1 MDISQTVQESQNL
14 QTVVPQ
20 QEQSTLISEIQK
32 DENVCQTHIDQQI
45 ALNSENV
52 ASKEF
57 NQTNV
62 FFNSQ
67 NSNEENDIMKNE
79 QSQLQDQEQQQQLL
93 DVDAQSQKMQEELEI
108 PTDKEQMALAIPEK
122 KKQANNQPFRF
133 EQYLPKR
140 ETRSQAESKN
150 GNKSNSSK
158 SQQNKP
164 KQLSRKQAEVAE
176 MMKEEQLDQKTRGKK
191 SINYKVLV
199 NQPQQFGNEL
209 PQKGL
214 RAKDHKLQAKQQK
227 KNHENQN
234 NLEESDFIQPAV
246 TIEQPQKKRGRPSQG
261 SNQQF
266 SSDQT
271 EKSNPT
277 SRKGKNNGNQNQAGS
292 NQNLNAANTNSK
304 LLNQIL
310 EGGATNNTSLL
321 NENSNS
327 QAFQQLSQQ
336 TQQNNSSYQSEQ
348 AKKGTEIPFRSDAP
362 DYLLALIDNTIER
375 DIHSFLRKKFA
386 TNHIDEVVEP
396 SNMITQ
402 KVKKHG
408 RLQYYLPFEQTKLYQ
423 YKEVVLESISSQS
436 SKKSKKKKTTSNKYK
451 KKMPPQKC
459 SSKNQKQQGAYQQS
473 SAIKNDLI
481 EQSQQQDDENS
492 QTFTAS
498 QNGDTKLQLQNDKS
512 IEIQVPGYSKQ
523 NNDDIIERDCQQL
536 NGSVQIDNSQ
546 NRSSSQASQSQNN
559 NSVII
564 SPQQSQN
571 SNNEEDQMDIEDDDQ
586 IDEQQIQEEIDD
598 NNSDEDIFEEY
609 INQFTYE
616 DEIRQIETSN
626 LSSYFKQLFL
636 NDFNFQIPLK
646 EFSYTKIN
654 YSEIIPQAQLNCLTQ
669 TKMNSIDAIR
679 ARAENNT
686 YYEFQEF
693 DRDMRKLFNYT
704 LRFRCKSVQSF
715 QYMTYLIKDYYE
727 FVKKNNSIN
736 QIEVIKRKDIH
747 TLVRGDLDNK
757 MQVKKW
763 PIIPT
768 SYRNYIQ
775 ITEYDPQPPSFEKQI
790 KEKLKSKKEPVKCD
804 KKCACNSF
812 SKMGD
817 FNLEAC
823 TWNSKCLN
831 RASRVECVECE
842 CKNQQISKNER
853 QVVGRDVE
861 ETLCWG
867 IDLYTKKNIF
877 YILPERYSDEQKNM
891 FIQFQLMKAIN
902 LQKDKGWD
910 IIHCCNFIL
919 ERSQNKKQRLEE
931 QDAEIAEPKFNEDS
945 RKCAKSIIKAIK
957 YIKKALID
965 QNIDPENL
973 YSEAFRIHTKGMG
986 LICINPKGIEQNEFI
1001 TEYIGEIF
1009 PPWRWFEKQD
1019 TIKKYMKENNKRD
1032 ILPDFWN
1039 IMLEIHKD
1047 DPKGYDILFVDPI
1060 LKGNF
1065 SSRLSHSCEP
1075 NCGTVP
1081 TITNIGNYVIAMFAM
1096 HPIEYGE
1103 ELSFDYMAVTESIQ
1117 EHKRAICL
1125 CGSSKCRGRYLE
1137 LSNSNIKQFNQIL
1150 EKIHCFL
1157 NRTYTL
1163 YIACTEELNE
1173 EDEILLEQYSFRSN
1187 IRENSP
1193 KWLQKWAALV
1203 LRIINQEYDLFLE
1216 ELVDAEK
1223 KKVQK
1228 EESLLNLTQ
1237 EQVNQKIDL
1246 PYLKY
1251 LAQSRKDARIQNIV
1265 ISIDKIKYYT
1275 NQINDLSPPLLNMQ
1289 NDQLLEN
1296 YWIKTENTLKDDLLE
1311 VLQQVHSKVI
1321 NYQLVEYA
1329 HIIISN
1335 ATKKIQI
1342 FQKFGQFDHGLLVVR
1357 VVVLII
1363 SDFFLQMKNCNLQSD
1378 ALSLILHF
1386 HAFTHKYFKTHSYKK
1401 FTSEEQ
1407 IIQKEDIINVEL
1419 FDEDQQ
1425 GNIQE
1430 FTAYSD
1436 KKTYT
1441 SLFVWGQLN
1450 MWYKQSVTN
1459 PATTLSLERRGPLIY
1474 PQLSNSF
1481 KESSTLYPFVD
1492 NKQAENPKQVFMDH
1506 LKTKPECYWP
1516 GDNFNKWSF
1525 KNQMSQYGSFMYDSF
1540 CYRKEFPNYI
1550 EQVLDI
1556 HQKSFKE
1563 KIDFLKEVEI
1573 KLSGLSMQAIEDI
1586 INSVIEDSPESYYET
1601 IHGVKKNVKLNPP
1614 SPNMQKSEQVQ
1625 SAAAEALMQATQKR
1639 KKTTK
1644 GQPLD
1649 EVLDTTKNL
1658 KQDIQN
1664 QIIQGGNILNNNLIS
1679 FMQQPQPQAQQQQN
1693 QLQQNILLTQYQQQ
1707 FNGFLE
1713 NSAMKNLDQI
1723 NQLYQQQQQSINQ
1736 PQQNS
1741 QQKQNQ
1747 QILEQLKN
1755 PINDITKVSPPL
1767 APYFNNT
1774 PLNQFQNNLLSQPYQ
1789 AQNNSLKQGYL
1800 NMQAPINQTAQQL
1813 MNQTNTIQ
1821 QFQQQ
1826 QHQQVQQQQQQ
1837 QQQYQQQHHQ
1847 KMQQHQFQNSNQN
1860 QIIGLGSQQVFQNST
1875 QYQQQQHNPHQ
1886 LIQNQFQLQNQQQT
1900 QQNAQYLP
1908 QQQQNLIQG
1917 QPQQHAIQQANYGI
1931 QPQNIYQSQ
1940 NNQLPLQQM
1949 QQNPQLFSNVLQHPQ
1964 SQQQQNLRMQQN
1976 YQLNQQQTQ
1985 SQPLIGNNSQL
1996 SQPNQ
2001 PGSKSQQSI
2010 PLVNQTNL
2018 LTSYSNQQIS
2028 KNLDNMQQI
2037 PSSQQINQVQQTPR
2051 LSQNDIGSLAEI
2063 NSQKSLGNIPGL
2075 HSPAAI
2081 SGGISPIL
2089 AQVASNK
2096 KIDQK
2101 KQEDKIN
2108 TPPPGV
2114 VSPSSQIQQQKQDQK
2129 QQFPPQLSTQAK
2141 EQQPA
2146 PISSI
2151 PQQNQIQQAPNMIQ
2165 QNQLVQQHNQQSNQ
2179 IDQSRGKNLVIN
2191 TGSNYRAINFFAS
2204 ENDPSLLNA
2213 QQTLQKQY
2221 SQGQQQY
2228 QTQYQNP
2235 YNSTVSQQINNTFGL
2250 NYFEDPAN
2258 LIKYQNYDQQNQSDE
2273 NRNRNSSLMSNN
2285 SFLSQKNAGGNPQNP
2300 LIAQQIQNQM
2310 DVINSAIGNYPS
2322 YNINQNNNFL
2332 NQFSMQQNN
2341 SFLGQ
2346 TGYAQGQFNGLDDK
2360 VPQLKNTPPPT
2371 PQQPPQFNLY
2381 NNNLQQFSQY
2391 PTELNLN
2398 RTSSYGG
2405 QQNIYSQQTTQNPYN
2420 SILNQEQDFT
2430 HRVNSLK
2437 SFQQVAPINTNMNS
2451 EAPNNSY
2458 QKNEIAS
2465 PSSFFEKTIFSSACN
2480 QESNQNFAG
2489 QQLPQLQ
2496 QQYSRQNQQQ
2506 QQQQQQSAG
2515 QYQLNYTSNEVYQQ
2529 QQQPQQAQPQPE
2541 NTGNPESATTAAQK
2555 NIDQNFI

>member
-1 MDISQTVQESQNL
+1 MDLSQIVKENQNL
-14 QTVVPQ
+14 QTVATQ
-20 QEQSTLISEIQK
+20 QQQSTLIIAIQK
-32 DENVCQTHIDQQI
+32 DENVYQAQIDSQI
-45 ALNSENV
+45 ALNSENT
-52 ASKEF
+52 ACKEI
-57 NQTNV
+57 NQSN
-62 FFNSQ
+62 Q
-67 NSNEENDIMKNE
+67 ILQSNEENKLLENE
-79 QSQLQDQEQQQQLL
+79 QSQLRDQDQQILV
-93 DVDAQSQKMQEELEI
+93 VDAYSQKMQEELEI
-108 PTDKEQMALAIPEK
+108 PTDKDQIALSIPEK

-140 ETRSQAESKN
+140 ETRSQAENKNGSKN
-150 GNKSNSSK
+150 NSNSN
-158 SQQNKP
+158 QQNKT

-191 SINYKVLV
+191 NINYKVLV

-214 RAKDHKLQAKQQK
+214 RAKDHKLQAKLQK

-234 NLEESDFIQPAV
+234 SLEESDLVQPAI
-246 TIEQPQKKRGRPSQG
+246 TAEQPSKKRGRPSQG

-266 SSDQT
+266 SSEQA
-271 EKSNPT
+271 EKNNT
-277 SRKGKNNGNQNQAGS
+277 VSRKGKNNSSQSQVGS
-292 NQNLNAANTNSK
+292 NQNLNTTSTNSK
-304 LLNQIL
+304 LLSQIL
-310 EGGATNNTSLL
+310 EAGATNNPNLP

-327 QAFQQLSQQ
+327 QAFQQQSLQN
-336 TQQNNSSYQSEQ
+336 QQNNSSYQSEQ
-348 AKKGTEIPFRSDAP
+348 AKKSTEVPFRSDAP

-386 TNHIDEVVEP
+386 ANHIDEVVEP

-423 YKEVVLESISSQS
+423 YKDVILESIQSQS
-436 SKKSKKKKTTSNKYK
+436 SKKNKKKKSASNKNK

-459 SSKNQKQQGAYQQS
+459 QSKNLKQQGVQQQNN
-473 SAIKNDLI
+473 ATKNDLM
-481 EQSQQQDDENS
+481 EQSQHQDDENS
-492 QTFTAS
+492 QTFTVS
-498 QNGDTKLQLQNDKS
+498 QNGDTKLQLQKDKS
-512 IEIQVPGYSKQ
+512 IEIQIPGNSKLS
-523 NNDDIIERDCQQL
+523 NDDIVEKDCQQI
-536 NGSVQIDNSQ
+536 NSNAQIDNSQ

-559 NSVII
+559 NCVII

-571 SNNEEDQMDIEDDDQ
+571 SNNEDDQMDIEDDDQ
-586 IDEQQIQEEIDD
+586 IDEQLIQEEIDD

-616 DEIRQIETSN
+616 DEIRQIETSS
-626 LSSYFKQLFL
+626 LSLYFKQLFL

-646 EFSYTKIN
+646 EFSYSKIN
-654 YSEIIPQAQLNCLTQ
+654 YSEIIPQPQLSCLTQ

-775 ITEYDPQPPSFEKQI
+775 ITEYDSQPPSFEKQI
-790 KEKLKSKKEPVKCD
+790 KEKLKSKKEPAKCD
-804 KKCACNSF
+804 KKCVCNSF

-853 QVVGRDVE
+853 QIIGRDVE

-931 QDAEIAEPKFNEDS
+931 QGAEIAEPKFNEDS

-957 YIKKALID
+957 YIKKVLID

-1081 TITNIGNYVIAMFAM
+1081 TITNIRNYVIAMFAM

-1117 EHKRAICL
+1117 EHKRAVCL

-1163 YIACTEELNE
+1163 YIACTEELSE
-1173 EDEILLEQYSFRSN
+1173 EDEKILEQYSFRSN

-1216 ELVDAEK
+1216 ELVEAEK

-1237 EQVNQKIDL
+1237 EQINQKIDL

-1275 NQINDLSPPLLNMQ
+1275 NQINDSNPPLLNMQ

-1329 HIIISN
+1329 RIIIAN

-1550 EQVLDI
+1550 EEVLDI
-1556 HQKSFKE
+1556 HQKPFKE
-1563 KIDFLKEVEI
+1563 KMDFLKEVEI

-1601 IHGVKKNVKLNPP
+1601 IHGVKKNVKLNQL
-1614 SPNMQKSEQVQ
+1614 SPNIQKTEQVQ
-1625 SAAAEALMQATQKR
+1625 SAAADALTQATQKR

-1649 EVLDTTKNL
+1649 EVLDTTKNS

-1679 FMQQPQPQAQQQQN
+1679 FMQQPQQQSQQQQN
-1693 QLQQNILLTQYQQQ
+1693 QLQQNILLNQYQQQ

-1713 NSAMKNLDQI
+1713 NSTIKNLDQI
-1723 NQLYQQQQQSINQ
+1723 NQLYQQQSINQ
-1736 PQQNS
+1736 PRQNS

-1774 PLNQFQNNLLSQPYQ
+1774 PLNQFQNNLLSQPYSS
-1789 AQNNSLKQGYL
+1789 QNNSLKQGYL
-1800 NMQAPINQTAQQL
+1800 NMQAPINQAAQQL
-1813 MNQTNTIQ
+1813 INQTNTIQ
-1821 QFQQQ
+1821 QYQQQ

-1837 QQQYQQQHHQ
+1837 PQYQQQHHQ
-1847 KMQQHQFQNSNQN
+1847 KLQQHSFQNQNQN
-1860 QIIGLGSQQVFQNST
+1860 QIIGLGSQQVFQNSN

-1886 LIQNQFQLQNQQQT
+1886 LIQNQIQLQNQQQT

-1917 QPQQHAIQQANYGI
+1917 QSQQNANQQVNYGI
-1931 QPQNIYQSQ
+1931 QSQNIYQGQ
-1940 NNQLPLQQM
+1940 NNQLPL

-1964 SQQQQNLRMQQN
+1964 SQNQQHLRMQQN

-1985 SQPLIGNNSQL
+1985 SQQLIGNSNQIN
-1996 SQPNQ
+1996 QPNQ

-2010 PLVNQTNL
+2010 PLVNQANMI
-2018 LTSYSNQQIS
+2018 TSYSNQQIS
-2028 KNLDNMQQI
+2028 KTLDNMQQI
-2037 PSSQQINQVQQTPR
+2037 PNPQQINQAQQVQR

-2089 AQVASNK
+2089 AQGTSNK

-2101 KQEDKIN
+2101 KQEEKSS
-2108 TPPPGV
+2108 TPPPIIN
-2114 VSPSSQIQQQKQDQK
+2114 SPSQQLQSSKLDLK
-2129 QQFPPQLSTQAK
+2129 SPFPLQLSAQAK

-2146 PISSI
+2146 QNSAN
-2151 PQQNQIQQAPNMIQ
+2151 PQQNQIQQAPYLIS
-2165 QNQLVQQHNQQSNQ
+2165 QNQFAQQPNQQGSQ

-2221 SQGQQQY
+2221 SQGPQQY

-2235 YNSTVSQQINNTFGL
+2235 YNTTVSQQINNTFGL
-2250 NYFEDPAN
+2250 NYFEDPTN
-2258 LIKYQNYDQQNQSDE
+2258 LIKYQNYDQQNQGDE
-2273 NRNRNSSLMSNN
+2273 SRNRNSSMMSNN
-2285 SFLSQKNAGGNPQNP
+2285 SYLSQKSTQNP
-2300 LIAQQIQNQM
+2300 LIAQQIQSQM
-2310 DVINSAIGNYPS
+2310 DVLNSAIGNYPQ
-2322 YNINQNNNFL
+2322 YNINPNSNFL
-2332 NQFSMQQNN
+2332 NQFNMQQNSN
-2341 SFLGQ
+2341 FLGQ

-2360 VPQLKNTPPPT
+2360 VSLKNTPPPT
-2371 PQQPPQFNLY
+2371 PQQPAQFSLY
-2381 NNNLQQFSQY
+2381 SNNLQQFSQY
-2391 PTELNLN
+2391 PTELSLN

-2405 QQNIYSQQTTQNPYN
+2405 QQNMYSQQTAQNPYN
-2420 SILNQEQDFT
+2420 NILNQEQDFS
-2430 HRVNSLK
+2430 HRVNSSK
-2437 SFQQVAPINTNMNS
+2437 SFQQVAPINSNINS
-2451 EAPNNSY
+2451 EVPNISY

-2465 PSSFFEKTIFSSACN
+2465 PSSFFDKTMFSNTYN
-2480 QESNQNFAG
+2480 QESNQNFSG

-2496 QQYSRQNQQQ
+2496 QQYSRSNQQQ
-2506 QQQQQQSAG
+2506 QQQSQQQSTG
-2515 QYQLNYTSNEVYQQ
+2515 QYQLNYTQNEICQQ
-2529 QQQPQQAQPQPE
+2529 QQQQQHLQQAQPQSE
-2541 NTGNPESATTAAQK
+2541 NTGNPESLITATQK
-2555 NIDQNFI
+2555 NIDQHFI

>member
-1 MDISQTVQESQNL
+1 MDISQIAQENQNL
-14 QTVVPQ
+14 QTQIPQ

-32 DENVCQTHIDQQI
+32 DQNVEQTQIDQQI
-45 ALNSENV
+45 ALNTENT
-52 ASKEF
+52 ASKET
-57 NQTNV
+57 NQIN
-62 FFNSQ
+62 Q
-67 NSNEENDIMKNE
+67 ILQSNEENKLIENE
-79 QSQLQDQEQQQQLL
+79 QPQLNDQKKDQQLL
-93 DVDAQSQKMQEELEI
+93 TVDEQSQKMQEELEI
-108 PTDKEQMALAIPEK
+108 PTDKEQLVLAIPEK
-122 KKQANNQPFRF
+122 KKQGNSQPFRF

-140 ETRSQAESKN
+140 ETRSQAENRN
-150 GNKSNSSK
+150 GNKSNSIS

-191 SINYKVLV
+191 NINYKILV

-234 NLEESDFIQPAV
+234 NLEESDFVQPTV
-246 TIEQPQKKRGRPSQG
+246 TIEQPQKKRGRPSLG

-266 SSDQT
+266 SSDQP
-271 EKSNPT
+271 EKNST
-277 SRKGKNNGNQNQAGS
+277 ASRKGKNNGNQNQAGS
-292 NQNLNAANTNSK
+292 SQNLNASNANSK
-304 LLNQIL
+304 LLSSIL
-310 EGGATNNTSLL
+310 EGGATNNTSMV

-327 QAFQQLSQQ
+327 QAFQQQSQQ
-336 TQQNNSSYQSEQ
+336 NQQTSYSSDQ
-348 AKKGTEIPFRSDAP
+348 AKKSTEIPFRSDAP

-386 TNHIDEVVEP
+386 GNHIDEVIEP

-423 YKEVVLESISSQS
+423 YKDVILESIQSQS
-436 SKKSKKKKTTSNKYK
+436 SKKNKKKKSTSNKNK
-451 KKMPPQKC
+451 KKIPPSKC
-459 SSKNQKQQGAYQQS
+459 QQKNQKQQGVDQQNNT
-473 SAIKNDLI
+473 IKNDLM

-498 QNGDTKLQLQNDKS
+498 QNGDIKLQLQNDKS
-512 IEIQVPGYSKQ
+512 IEIQVSGYSKQ
-523 NNDDIIERDCQQL
+523 NNNDDVAERDCQQI
-536 NGSVQIDNSQ
+536 NSNVQIENSQ
-546 NRSSSQASQSQNN
+546 NRSNSQASQSQNN

-586 IDEQQIQEEIDD
+586 IDEQQILEEVDD

-646 EFSYTKIN
+646 DFSYSKIN
-654 YSEIIPQAQLNCLTQ
+654 YSEIIPQPQLNCLTQ

-804 KKCACNSF
+804 KKCVCNSF

-831 RASRVECVECE
+831 RASRVECIECE

-1081 TITNIGNYVIAMFAM
+1081 TITNTGNYVIAMFAM

-1173 EDEILLEQYSFRSN
+1173 EDENILEQYSFRSN

-1216 ELVDAEK
+1216 ELVEAEK

-1228 EESLLNLTQ
+1228 EESLVNLTQ
-1237 EQVNQKIDL
+1237 EQINQKIDL

-1275 NQINDLSPPLLNMQ
+1275 NQINDSSPPLLNMQ

-1311 VLQQVHSKVI
+1311 VLQQIHSKVI

-1329 HIIISN
+1329 HIIITN

-1540 CYRKEFPNYI
+1540 CYSNEFPNYI
-1550 EQVLDI
+1550 EQVLEV

-1563 KIDFLKEVEI
+1563 KMDFLKEVEI

-1601 IHGVKKNVKLNPP
+1601 IHGVKKNVKLNQP
-1614 SPNMQKSEQVQ
+1614 SPNIQKSEQVQ
-1625 SAAAEALMQATQKR
+1625 SAAAEALTQATQKR

-1679 FMQQPQPQAQQQQN
+1679 FMQSPQQQAQQQQN

-1707 FNGFLE
+1707 FNGFLD
-1713 NSAMKNLDQI
+1713 NSTIKNLDQI
-1723 NQLYQQQQQSINQ
+1723 IYQQQQQQINQ
-1736 PQQNS
+1736 PQQNT

-1789 AQNNSLKQGYL
+1789 AQSNSLNQGYL
-1800 NMQAPINQTAQQL
+1800 NMQAPVNQAAQQL
-1813 MNQTNTIQ
+1813 INQTNTIQ
-1821 QFQQQ
+1821 QYQQQ

-1837 QQQYQQQHHQ
+1837 PQYQQQHHQ
-1847 KMQQHQFQNSNQN
+1847 KLQQHQFQNQN
-1860 QIIGLGSQQVFQNST
+1860 QIIGLGSQQIFQNSN
-1875 QYQQQQHNPHQ
+1875 QYQQQQNNPHQ
-1886 LIQNQFQLQNQQQT
+1886 LIQNQIQLQNQQQT

-1917 QPQQHAIQQANYGI
+1917 QPQQHTIQQVNYGI
-1931 QPQNIYQSQ
+1931 QSQNIYQNQ

-1964 SQQQQNLRMQQN
+1964 SQQQQHLRMQQN
-1976 YQLNQQQTQ
+1976 YQLNQQQSQ
-1985 SQPLIGNNSQL
+1985 SQPLIGNS
-1996 SQPNQ
+1996 NQ
-2001 PGSKSQQSI
+2001 INQQQQGSKSQQSI
-2010 PLVNQTNL
+2010 NL
-2018 LTSYSNQQIS
+2018 ASQANMMANYSNQQIS
-2028 KNLDNMQQI
+2028 KTLDNMQQI
-2037 PSSQQINQVQQTPR
+2037 PAQQQMSQVQQAQR

-2089 AQVASNK
+2089 AQGASAK

-2101 KQEDKIN
+2101 KLDEKSSAPTQPIN
-2108 TPPPGV
+2108 N
-2114 VSPSSQIQQQKQDQK
+2114 SPSSQQQQSKQDQK
-2129 QQFPPQLSTQAK
+2129 QPFPPQLSAQAK

-2146 PISSI
+2146 QNPAN
-2151 PQQNQIQQAPNMIQ
+2151 PQQNQIQQAPNLIS
-2165 QNQLVQQHNQQSNQ
+2165 QNQLVQQPNQQINQ

-2191 TGSNYRAINFFAS
+2191 TGNNYRAINFFAS
-2204 ENDPSLLNA
+2204 ENDSSLLNA

-2221 SQGQQQY
+2221 SQGSQQY
-2228 QTQYQNP
+2228 QAQYQNP
-2235 YNSTVSQQINNTFGL
+2235 YNTTVSQQINNTFGL
-2250 NYFEDPAN
+2250 NYFDDPTS
-2258 LIKYQNYDQQNQSDE
+2258 LIKYQNYDQQNQGDDS
-2273 NRNRNSSLMSNN
+2273 RNRNSSMMSNN
-2285 SFLSQKNAGGNPQNP
+2285 SFLSQKNAAGNPQNP
-2300 LIAQQIQNQM
+2300 LLAQQIQNQM
-2310 DVINSAIGNYPS
+2310 EVISSAIGNYPS
-2322 YNINQNNNFL
+2322 YNINPSNNFL
-2332 NQFSMQQNN
+2332 NQFSMQQNSN
-2341 SFLGQ
+2341 FLGQ
-2346 TGYAQGQFNGLDDK
+2346 TGYPQGQFNGLDDK
-2360 VPQLKNTPPPT
+2360 VSMKNTPPPT
-2371 PQQPPQFNLY
+2371 PQQPAQFNLY
-2381 NNNLQQFSQY
+2381 SNNLQQFSQY
-2391 PTELNLN
+2391 PTELSLN

-2405 QQNIYSQQTTQNPYN
+2405 QQNMYSQQTAQNPYN
-2420 SILNQEQDFT
+2420 SILNQEQDFS

-2437 SFQQVAPINTNMNS
+2437 SFQQVAPINANINS

-2465 PSSFFEKTIFSSACN
+2465 PSSFFEKTMFSNACN

-2496 QQYSRQNQQQ
+2496 QQYSRSNQQQ
-2506 QQQQQQSAG
+2506 QQQQQQSTG
-2515 QYQLNYTSNEVYQQ
+2515 QYQLNYTQNEIYQQ
-2529 QQQPQQAQPQPE
+2529 QQQQQHLQQQQAQPQSE
-2541 NTGNPESATTAAQK
+2541 NTGNAEQATTATQK